1 MPKITL
7 NGIAVDF
14 PFQPYRCQE
23 EYMIKVLE
31 CLQKKVNGILE
42 SPTGTGKT
50 LCLLCTTLAW
60 QEHFKDTISARK
72 IAQRMNGVELFPD
85 RPMSSWGD
93 AEIPAYYT
101 DVPKII
107 YASRTHSQLTQ
118 VISELKS
125 TVYRPKMCVLGSREQ
140 LCINPEVKRQESNH
154 MQIHMC
160 RMKVM
165 ARTCHF
171 YNNVEEKSTEKELTN
186 SILDIED
193 LVKNGNK
200 HRVCPYYLSRSLK
213 QQADIIFMP
222 YNYLLDSKS
231 RRAHN
236 LDLKGTVVILD
247 EAHNVGAC
255 SCIVV
260 YFAAKWLL
268 EVEDVWPEEKLCEES
283 SSFDLTPY
291 DLASAMDA
299 INVVLEE
306 QAKVVQQNE
315 IHAEFNMEFASSG
328 LSMELEDIA
337 KIKRIL
343 LQLENAIDAVQLPA
357 NGNGV
362 TKEGSYIF
370 DLFAEAQITFQT
382 KTSLLESL
390 EQIEQ
395 FLSGRT
401 GIFTNTAGLHKL
413 SDIIQIVF
421 SIDPPEGTSS
431 SMPVQSISKYY
442 KVHIHMDTSNQKK
455 KQRTDLWSSSVTK
468 KEGKVLS
475 YWCFSPG
482 YSMHELV
489 RQGVRTIILTSG
501 TLSPLSSFTM
511 EMQIPFPV
519 CLENPHVID
528 KHQIWVGI
536 IPKGPDGG
544 LLSSTY
550 EKRFSVECLS
560 SLGKTIG
567 NLVRIIPHGLL
578 VFFPSY
584 PVMDKSLE
592 YWREHDFAKRI
603 EEVKPMFV
611 EPRNKGTFT
620 EASEGLDFAD
630 MNGRGVV
637 ITGLPFPPRMEPRVV
652 LKMQFL
658 DEMKR
663 QGSGAQYLSGREWY
677 RQQASRAVNQ
687 AIGRV
692 IRHRQDYGA
701 IFLCDHR
708 FVNNDVRSQ
717 LPSWVRPYVKVY
729 NNFGHAVREVSQFFR
744 IAQKIMPPPPTRSS
758 CPSTICEGD
767 PTSSTSSEQPLSRTK
782 AKNLDDH
789 VPSLKRKR
797 MGLLGDGATSLCVE
811 YDQELISSRRQP
823 IGLLDALEHNE
834 KSSEGA
840 EEDRLPGEE
849 KAKRLSTLSLQYEK
863 RLTDEQ
869 KGGRKKIKIVN
880 NLQADKVADPA
891 EPKKTRATLF
901 IATVKQALS
910 QLHYDLFSKALQQ
923 YKRTDD
929 FNAMLSQMSS
939 LFMEDQKKHILLREF
954 YQFVRPQHKKQFD
967 EACCSLTGVGCGYK
981 PEHSLLREEREMLAK
996 KAGEKQCLQKTTFS
1010 EGSSSQLNSQLHLNK
1025 GGAHLISG
1033 LNRTGENHTHI
1044 PKEDPEEA
1052 SSSRGEDHH
1061 ELVRATYLNDLKKVL
1076 DKNSYSRFCA
1086 ALSAYKKTDD
1096 YDAMVLVV
1104 AALTTEKPEYFHLL
1118 QRFYMFVRPHHK
1130 EQFRQMC
1137 KDLTGMSCSEEKKKL
1152 QPEVQEAKSPLNL
1165 ENSCSKTENSETQ
1178 DKPVSHTPA
1187 TFKSEVPRK
1196 TQSKI
1201 FSFCSNQNSKPGS
1214 QKTDT
1219 LTGSN
1224 SIRAPTNPCN
1234 LPVLPLNM
1242 EPECG
1247 RFQCSKCKSEDDVPF
1262 KCQLCTFTCCKTCWE
1277 QLLKIAKECPECQAD
1292 TKRKHLAQVFFL
1304 P

>member
-7 NGIAVDF
+7 NGITVDF
-14 PFQPYRCQE
+14 PFEPYRCQE
-23 EYMIKVLE
+23 EYMTKVLE
-31 CLQKKVNGILE
+31 CLQKQVNGILE

-50 LCLLCTTLAW
+50 LCLLCATLAW
-60 QEHFKDTISARK
+60 REHFKNAISAQK

-93 AEIPAYYT
+93 AAKGSEIPAYYT

-125 TVYRPKMCVLGSREQ
+125 TVYRPKVCVLGSREQ
-140 LCINPEVKRQESNH
+140 LCIDPEVKRQESNH

-160 RMKVM
+160 RMKVV

-200 HRVCPYYLSRSLK
+200 HRVCPYYLSRNLK

-222 YNYLLDSKS
+222 YNYLLDLKS

-236 LDLKGTVVILD
+236 LDLKGTVIILD
-247 EAHNVGAC
+247 EAHNV
-255 SCIVV
+255 
-260 YFAAKWLL
+260 
-268 EVEDVWPEEKLCEES
+268 EKLCEES

-357 NGNGV
+357 NENGV

-382 KTSLLESL
+382 KSSLLESM

-442 KVHIHMDTSNQKK
+442 KVHIHWDTSNQKK

-468 KEGKVLS
+468 REGKVLS

-544 LLSSTY
+544 LLCSTY

-620 EASEGLDFAD
+620 EVMGAYYDKIVCPKSNGATFLAVCRGKASEGLDFAD

-663 QGSGAQYLSGREWY
+663 QGSGVQYLSGREWY

-701 IFLCDHR
+701 IFLCDNR
-708 FVNNDVRSQ
+708 FTNNDVRAQ

-729 NNFGHAVREVSQFFR
+729 DNFGHAVREVSQFFR
-744 IAQKIMPPPPTRSS
+744 IAQKIVVFVQMPPPQTRNS
-758 CPSTICEGD
+758 CPSTICEGGLT
-767 PTSSTSSEQPLSRTK
+767 TSPSSRQLLSLTK

-797 MGLLGDGATSLCVE
+797 MGLLANGDSATSLCVE
-811 YDQELISSRRQP
+811 YEQELISSRRQP

-840 EEDRLPGEE
+840 EEEDSLPGEE

-929 FNAMLSQMSS
+929 FKAMLSQMSS

-967 EACCSLTGVGCGYK
+967 EACRSLTGVGCVYK

-996 KAGEKQCLQKTTFS
+996 KAGEKPCPQKTVFS

-1025 GGAHLISG
+1025 GGSHLTSG
-1033 LNRTGENHTHI
+1033 LNRTG
-1044 PKEDPEEA
+1044 
-1052 SSSRGEDHH
+1052 
-1061 ELVRATYLNDLKKVL
+1061 
-1076 DKNSYSRFCA
+1076 
-1086 ALSAYKKTDD
+1086 
-1096 YDAMVLVV
+1096 
-1104 AALTTEKPEYFHLL
+1104 
-1118 QRFYMFVRPHHK
+1118 FYMFVRPHHK

-1137 KDLTGMSCSEEKKKL
+1137 KDLTGMSCNEEKKL
-1152 QPEVQEAKSPLNL
+1152 RPEVQEAWVPLNL
-1165 ENSCSKTENSETQ
+1165 QNSCSKAENRETQ
-1178 DKPVSHTPA
+1178 DKAVSHTPA
-1187 TFKSEVPRK
+1187 TFKSEMPRK

-1219 LTGSN
+1219 LTGSS
-1224 SIRAPTNPCN
+1224 SIRAPTSPRS
-1234 LPVLPLNM
+1234 LPVLPLEM
-1242 EPECG
+1242 EPDCG

-1262 KCQLCTFTCCKTCWE
+1262 KCQLCAFTCCKTCWE
-1277 QLLKIAKECPECQAD
+1277 QLLKIAKKCPECQAD
-1292 TKRKHLAQVFFL
+1292 TKIKRLVQVFFL